1 MVVSQTDGHVRS
13 VRGPR
18 RKATIVVHGGNAS
31 ANPLVAMRGHL
42 GSPGNGHF
50 AGWVSYVTMVACAM
64 LLHPGFVIVGREIPQ
79 QGEGFP
85 IELWHSAD
93 KHLAGINATQ
103 GGMNS
108 DAPWPV
114 RGTLWPHA
122 PHSSAGSTASCM
134 DLELVSFKTCP
145 YVQRSR
151 ITMLHKGVAHD
162 VTYID
167 LQNPPAWFAAKS
179 PLGKVPIL
187 LVKNGDK
194 EDVLF
199 ESAVINEFVDEVS
212 ADKGRL
218 MPEDLVLRAQ
228 TRAWIEFGSN
238 CLTDFYQASVAKD
251 EASHKA
257 HVDELNRKLARLDEQ
272 VVGPFF
278 LGNAFTLADAALA
291 PMLMR
296 FDWFEKHAEFTLSTF
311 PKLSAW
317 RDTLLALPAV
327 ENSIVADWEALQN
340 GYLVRAGSWLGG
352 RIEASGAKVATS
364 FA

>member
-1 MVVSQTDGHVRS
+1 
-13 VRGPR
+13 
-18 RKATIVVHGGNAS
+18 
-31 ANPLVAMRGHL
+31 
-42 GSPGNGHF
+42 
-50 AGWVSYVTMVACAM
+50 
-64 LLHPGFVIVGREIPQ
+64 
-79 QGEGFP
+79 
-85 IELWHSAD
+85 
-93 KHLAGINATQ
+93 
-103 GGMNS
+103 
-108 DAPWPV
+108 
-114 RGTLWPHA
+114 
-122 PHSSAGSTASCM
+122 M

-151 ITMLHKGVAHD
+151 ITMLHKGVEHK

-167 LQNPPAWFAAKS
+167 LADPPAWFAQKS

-187 LVKNGDK
+187 LVKQGGK

-212 ADKGRL
+212 MDKGRL
-218 MPEDLVLRAQ
+218 MPEDAVQRAQ

-238 CLTDFYQASVAKD
+238 CLTDFYQASIAKD
-251 EASHKA
+251 EATHKK
-257 HVDELNRKLARLDEQ
+257 HVAELERKLARLDAQ

-278 LGNAFTLADAALA
+278 FGKTFTLADAALA

-296 FDWFEKHAEFTLSTF
+296 FDWFEQHAAFSMAAF

-327 ENSIVADWEALQN
+327 QNSIVPEWQALQN
-340 GYLVRAGSWLGG
+340 GYMVRAGSWLGQQ
-352 RIEASGAKVATS
+352 IEASGAKVATS